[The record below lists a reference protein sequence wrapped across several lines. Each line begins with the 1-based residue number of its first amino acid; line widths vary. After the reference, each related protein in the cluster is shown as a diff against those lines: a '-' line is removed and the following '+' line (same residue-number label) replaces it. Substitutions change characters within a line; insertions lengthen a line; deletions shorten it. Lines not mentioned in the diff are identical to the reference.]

1 LTFQPFLAETY
12 RNTRRIIVK
21 KLSDTQFGRRRR
33 LMTDAMNLQRLK
45 IAVDGRIARV
55 TLDRPDVR
63 NAFDDATIVELTA
76 AFRALSD
83 DATVRVIV
91 LAANG
96 PAFCAGADL
105 NYMKRM
111 AGYSEAENRAD
122 ALSLATMLNT
132 IYTSAK
138 PVIARVQGDAYAGG
152 MGLVA
157 ACDIAV
163 TADSAQFC
171 LSEARL
177 GLMPATIAP
186 YVIRAM
192 GARAA
197 HRYFVTAERFD
208 ANEALRIGFVHQIA
222 SADQLDATVDS
233 IATAVASNSPNAVRE
248 CKRLVADLA
257 EKTIDEALIADTAE
271 RIARIRAS
279 DEGREGVR
287 SFLEKRKPSWLA

>member
-1 LTFQPFLAETY
+1 
-12 RNTRRIIVK
+12 
-21 KLSDTQFGRRRR
+21 
-33 LMTDAMNLQRLK
+33 MTDALNLQRLK
-45 IAVDGRIARV
+45 LTVDGHVARV

-76 AFRALSD
+76 AFRALDD
-83 DATVRVIV
+83 DATVRAIV
-91 LAANG
+91 LAASG

-105 NYMKRM
+105 NWMKRM
-111 AGYSEAENRAD
+111 AGYSDTENRAD
-122 ALSLATMLNT
+122 ALGLATMLNT
-132 IYTSAK
+132 IYACKK

-163 TADSAQFC
+163 SADTANYC

-197 HRYFVTAERFD
+197 HRYFVSAERFD
-208 ANEALRIGFVHQIA
+208 AAEALRIGYVHQVVK
-222 SADQLDATVDS
+222 ADQLDAAVDALAAA
-233 IATAVASNSPNAVRE
+233 IAANSPNAVVE
-248 CKRLVADLA
+248 CKRLVVDLA
-257 EKTIDEALIADTAE
+257 DKAIDEVLIADTAD